1 MAYVTIHP
9 IKSTLN
15 KAIEYICDPKKTDNQ
30 KNISCHSCDFKT
42 AEKMFEYTRN
52 KHYSNVKILAFHV
65 VQSFKKG
72 EVTPEQAQA
81 IGRKT
86 MSRFL
91 GGEYEYII
99 ATHNDT
105 ECIHNH
111 VIINS
116 VNMINGKAFSS
127 EHDRKSCPAWRKL
140 QHISDEILIENG
152 LSIIDEPEKTSISHY
167 EWSMEK
173 QGTSWKSQLK
183 KIIDETIRNVDS
195 FDEFISALRG
205 QNITVRYEPYKTKEG
220 MILAFKMN
228 GQKNFIYS
236 QKLGK
241 YYLENKIKD
250 RIERSVTRR
259 NMTRTERR
267 QERILS
273 DNGELKKLY
282 NVEDMDS
289 IGLQKWAKK
298 ENRKI
303 QMQTLI
309 ELHKKGFSSTYEFD
323 DYRKKLQNVIS
334 ENTEYYAHLKNKK
347 TEMTELLKYIEIY
360 RDYSEIYDYYKNV
373 TYYPDR
379 YFRRHEKEIL
389 LFEEAKTE
397 LEKHFEII
405 PNKAQYANEIES
417 IDSKMVELRQQNREL
432 REELRSL
439 EKLKFNLDIIYEK
452 EPERQ
457 AANEPTDHQTAERKK
472 QRTEDFDIDL

>member
-1 MAYVTIHP
+1 
-9 IKSTLN
+9 
-15 KAIEYICDPKKTDNQ
+15 
-30 KNISCHSCDFKT
+30 
-42 AEKMFEYTRN
+42 
-52 KHYSNVKILAFHV
+52 
-65 VQSFKKG
+65 
-72 EVTPEQAQA
+72 
-81 IGRKT
+81 
-86 MSRFL
+86 
-91 GGEYEYII
+91 
-99 ATHNDT
+99 
-105 ECIHNH
+105 
-111 VIINS
+111 
-116 VNMINGKAFSS
+116 
-127 EHDRKSCPAWRKL
+127 
-140 QHISDEILIENG
+140 
-152 LSIIDEPEKTSISHY
+152 
-167 EWSMEK
+167 MEK

-195 FDEFISALRG
+195 FNGFISALRE
-205 QNITVRYEPYKTKEG
+205 QNITVRYEPYKTKEA
-220 MILAFKMN
+220 MVLAFKMS

-241 YYLENKIKD
+241 YYLENKIKG

-347 TEMTELLKYIEIY
+347 TEMTELFKYIEIY

-379 YFRRHEKEIL
+379 YFHRHEKEIL

-397 LEKHFEII
+397 LEKHFETI
-405 PNKAQYANEIES
+405 PNKAQYANEIQS
-417 IDSKMVELRQQNREL
+417 TDTKMAEIRQQNIEL

-439 EKLKFNLDIIYEK
+439 ETLKFNLDIIYEK
-452 EPERQ
+452 EPEKQ
-457 AANEPTDHQTAERKK
+457 SENEPREQQLTERKK
-472 QRTEDFDIDL
+472 HRNNDFDMEL

>member
-15 KAIEYICDPKKTDNQ
+15 KAIEYICDPKKTNNQ

-42 AEKMFEYTRN
+42 AEKMFEFTRK
-52 KHYSNVKILAFHV
+52 KHNSNVKLLAFHV
-65 VQSFKKG
+65 VQSFKKC
-72 EVTPEQAQA
+72 EVTPEQAQV
-81 IGRKT
+81 IGRET

-91 GGEYEYII
+91 GGKYEFII

-111 VIINS
+111 IICNS

-127 EHDRKSCPAWRKL
+127 EHDRKSCPAWKKIRK
-140 QHISDEILIENG
+140 ISDDILIENG

-183 KIIDETIRNVDS
+183 KTIDETIRNVDS
-195 FDEFISALRG
+195 FEDFIFALKE

-228 GQKNFIYS
+228 GQKNYIYS

-267 QERILS
+267 QEHILN
-273 DNGELKKLY
+273 DNGELKRLY
-282 NVEDMDS
+282 NVENMDS

-309 ELHKKGFSSTYEFD
+309 ELHKKGFSSTYEFE
-323 DYRKKLQNVIS
+323 DYREKLQQIIS
-334 ENTEYYAHLKNKK
+334 DNTEYYANLKEKK
-347 TEMTELLKYIEIY
+347 TAMTELLKYIEIY

-397 LEKHFEII
+397 LEKHFETI
-405 PNKAQYANEIES
+405 PNKAQYANEIDN
-417 IDSKMVELRQQNREL
+417 IDTKMVEIRQQSKEL

-439 EKLKFNLDIIYEK
+439 ETLGFNLDIIYEK
-452 EPERQ
+452 EPERR
-457 AANEPTDHQTAERKK
+457 AEDEPTDRQMVERKK
-472 QRTEDFDIDL
+472 QRTDDFDIDF